1 MIRFRSGALVA
12 VAAVVFSAC
21 GGAASPSPSS
31 PAASTGGGA
40 SASAAGG
47 ESTAPSASAAA
58 SPKDGGT
65 LVVQNLGEIATTD
78 SAFSQDSNTSYV
90 MNQVLEGLVTLKPG
104 TVGELAPSLAKSWT
118 TSPDGLTYTFE
129 LQTGVKFHDGTDF
142 NAEAVCY
149 NYDRWNHFT
158 GALASPDYAYYYGAV
173 FGGFGDTSNY
183 ASCKANSP
191 TEAVITLKKPYTPF
205 LLSQTIST
213 FAINSPTALKAGDAD
228 NPDPTKSPYGTGGK
242 GAMTGTG
249 PFMFKEW
256 VPGDHVTV
264 VKNPNYWNKDGVAHL
279 DAVNF
284 KKISDTAAVLN
295 ALQAGDIDLATVFN
309 PVDIP
314 VVKADAKLQVIP
326 RGESCNLFHLGMN
339 ETHKPFDNVKIRQA
353 VAAAVNRQNLVDTFY
368 GGNDNATVAK
378 SWVPPTTP
386 GFKDENLPAYDPN
399 AAKQLIAD
407 SGVTDLSFDFWYPS
421 DVFRPYMPD
430 PKGIFQAIQTDLEAV
445 GFKPNPQTKPWNTG
459 KPTYLNDESTGK
471 YPMWLIGWTC
481 DWAGADNFLDTAFFY
496 YSKGA
501 PNPEFAYKN
510 DALNALMKQAESA
523 TSADAANPLWGQAQD
538 MIAKDMPT
546 LPLVNSKPVAG
557 AKSYVKGFVGSG
569 NLTEF
574 LNTVWLDK

>member
-1 MIRFRSGALVA
+1 VLL
-12 VAAVVFSAC
+12 
-21 GGAASPSPSS
+21 
-31 PAASTGGGA
+31 
-40 SASAAGG
+40 SAAAIMFAACSQSTSSSAPSAAAPSAGG
-47 ESTAPSASAAA
+47 QSTAPESQAPASGAV
-58 SPKDGGT
+58 KEGGT
-65 LVVQNLGEIATTD
+65 LVVQNLGEIATSD

-90 MNQVLEGLVTLKPG
+90 LNQVVEGLVTLKPG

-129 LQTGVKFHDGTDF
+129 LQDGVKFHDGTDF

-149 NYDRWNHFT
+149 NYDRWNNFT

-173 FGGFGDTSNY
+173 FGGFGATSNL
-183 ASCKANSP
+183 AGCKANGAS
-191 TEAVITLKKPYTPF
+191 EVVITLKHPYTPF

-213 FAINSPTALKAGDAD
+213 FAINSPAALKAGDAD
-228 NPDPTKSPYGTGGK
+228 NADPTKSPYGTGGK

-256 VPGDHVTV
+256 VPGDHVTI
-264 VKNPNYWNKDGVAHL
+264 VKNPNYWNKDGMAHL

-284 KKISDTAAVLN
+284 RKIADTAAVLN

-314 VVKADAKLQVIP
+314 VVTADKSLQVIP

-339 ETHKPFDNVKIRQA
+339 QTHKPFDNLKIRQA

-378 SWVPPTTP
+378 TWMPPTSP
-386 GFKDENLPAYDPN
+386 GFKDENLPAYDPT

-430 PKGIFQAIQTDLEAV
+430 PKGIFQSIQTDLEAV

-481 DWAGADNFLDTAFFY
+481 DWAGPDNFLDTAFFY

-510 DALNALMKQAESA
+510 DALNALMKQAEAA
-523 TSADAANPLWGQAQD
+523 TSADAANPIWGQAQD
-538 MIAKDMPT
+538 MIVKDMPT

-557 AKSYVKGFVGSG
+557 AKAYVKGFVGSG

-574 LNTVWLDK
+574 LNSVWLDK

>member
-12 VAAVVFSAC
+12 VAAIVFSAC
-21 GGAASPSPSS
+21 GGAASASPSS
-31 PAASTGGGA
+31 PAASTGGGGGA
-40 SASAAGG
+40 SPSAAAG
-47 ESTAPSASAAA
+47 ESTAPSAAGT
-58 SPKDGGT
+58 PKDGGT

-118 TSPDGLTYTFE
+118 VSPDGLSYTFE

-142 NAEAVCY
+142 NADAVCY
-149 NYDRWNHFT
+149 NYDRWNNFT

-173 FGGFGDTSNY
+173 FGGFGATSNLD
-183 ASCKANSP
+183 SCKANSAS
-191 TEAVITLKKPYTPF
+191 EVVIKLKKPYTPF

-213 FAINSPTALKAGDAD
+213 FAINSPAALKAGDAD

-256 VPGDHVTV
+256 VQGDHVTV

-279 DAVNF
+279 DAVTF

-314 VVKADAKLQVIP
+314 VVKADANLQVIA

-339 ETHKPFDNVKIRQA
+339 ETHKPFDNPKIRQA

-368 GGNDNATVAK
+368 GGNDNAAVAK

-445 GFKPNPQTKPWNTG
+445 GFKPNPMTKPWNTG

-538 MIAKDMPT
+538 MIVKDMPT

-557 AKSYVKGFVGSG
+557 AKAYVKGFVGSG

-574 LNTVWLDK
+574 LNSVWLDK

>member
-1 MIRFRSGALVA
+1 MIRFRTGALVA
-12 VAAVVFSAC
+12 VATIVFSAC

-31 PAASTGGGA
+31 AAPSTAGGSSGAPVSAPAASG
-40 SASAAGG
+40 SAEAG
-47 ESTAPSASAAA
+47 T
-58 SPKDGGT
+58 PKEGGT
-65 LVVQNLGEIATTD
+65 LVVQNLGEIATSD

-90 MNQVLEGLVTLKPG
+90 LNQVIEGLVTLKPG
-104 TVGELAPSLAKSWT
+104 TVGDIVPALAKSWT

-129 LQTGVKFHDGTDF
+129 LQDGVKFHDGTDF
-142 NAEAVCY
+142 NADAVCY
-149 NYDRWNHFT
+149 NYNRWNNFT
-158 GALASPDYAYYYGAV
+158 GALASPDYAFYYGAV
-173 FGGFGDTSNY
+173 FGGYGKDSNL
-183 ASCKANSP
+183 ASCTANGAN
-191 TEAVITLKKPYTPF
+191 EVVIKLKKPYTPF

-213 FAINSPTALKAGDAD
+213 FGINSPAALKAGDAD

-242 GAMTGTG
+242 GAMIGTG

-256 VPGDHVTV
+256 VAGDHVTV
-264 VKNPNYWNKDGVAHL
+264 VKNPNYWNKAGMAHL

-284 KKISDTAAVLN
+284 RKIADTAAVLN

-314 VVKADAKLQVIP
+314 VVQGDKSLQVIP

-339 ETHKPFDNVKIRQA
+339 QTHKPFDNLKIRQA

-368 GGNDNATVAK
+368 GGDENATVAK
-378 SWVPPTTP
+378 TWLPPTSA
-386 GFKDENLPAYDPN
+386 GFKDVGLPAYDPE

-430 PKGIFQAIQTDLEAV
+430 PKGIFQSIQTDLEAV
-445 GFKPNPQTKPWNTG
+445 GFKPTPQTKPWNTG
-459 KPTYLNDESTGK
+459 KPTYLNDETTGK

-481 DWAGADNFLDTAFFY
+481 DWAGPDNFLDTAFFWY
-496 YSKGA
+496 GA
-501 PNPEFAYKN
+501 GKPNPEFAYKN

-523 TSADAANPLWGQAQD
+523 TSAEAANPLWQQAQD
-538 MIAKDMPT
+538 MIVKDMPT

-557 AKSYVKGFVGSG
+557 AKAYVKGFVGSG
-569 NLTEF
+569 NLTEL
-574 LNTVWLDK
+574 LNSVWLDK